1 MLSGV
6 SQRRDIRFCT
16 YDPGFVEF
24 LHSVRADNEGR
35 EYIIMEETLQQ
46 ENKMGVVPIPRLLMG
61 MSLPMMASMLIQ
73 ALYNVVDSVFV
84 AQINEN
90 ALTAVSLVFPVQMLM
105 IALAGGVCVGV
116 NALLSR
122 SLGEKNYER
131 VNASACNGIF
141 LTALCYVICAVLG
154 TSLADLFLRV
164 QTSDPQIR
172 TYGAVY
178 MRIVSV
184 CCIGLYM
191 QLMLER
197 LLQSTGRT
205 FLTMITQTTGAVINL
220 IMDPILIFG
229 LLGAPKMGV
238 AGAALATIFGQ
249 IVAMLLALYMNIRH
263 NPEVSINMRGF
274 RPSGQILKRI
284 LTVGIPSTVVQAIGS
299 VMTFGFNK
307 ILLMFTPTAT
317 AVFGVYFK
325 LNSFIFMPVFGL
337 NNGMVPI
344 IAYNYGARKKKRIVE
359 TIRLS
364 VIVAVCLMLA
374 GLAIFMAVPDKLLSI
389 FNASAD
395 MLAIGVPALR
405 IICLSF
411 LFAGYCIIIGSVFQ
425 ALGNGVYSLWVSLAR
440 QLFVLLPSA
449 YLLAVFMGLD
459 YIWWSF
465 PIAEIASVVLTT
477 ILFRRIYRKKISQMP
492 G

>member
-1 MLSGV
+1 M
-6 SQRRDIRFCT
+6 
-16 YDPGFVEF
+16 
-24 LHSVRADNEGR
+24 EGT
-35 EYIIMEETLQQ
+35 MQQ
-46 ENKMGVVPIPRLLMG
+46 ENKMGVMPIPRLLAG
-61 MSLPMMASMLIQ
+61 MSLPMMISMLVQ

-105 IALAGGVCVGV
+105 IAVGGGVCVGV

-141 LTALCYVICAVLG
+141 LTLICYVIFAVLG
-154 TSLADLFLRV
+154 AGLADLFLRV
-164 QTSDPQIR
+164 QTTDPQIR
-172 TYGAVY
+172 EYGTTY
-178 MRIVSV
+178 MRIISI

-191 QLMLER
+191 QFIMER

-205 FLTMITQTTGAVINL
+205 LLTMITQRNGAVINR

-229 LLGAPKMGV
+229 LFGAPKMGV
-238 AGAALATIFGQ
+238 AGAATATIFGQ
-249 IVAMLLALYMNIRH
+249 IVAMLLAWLMNVKW
-263 NPEVSINMRGF
+263 NPEVSINMKGF
-274 RPSGQILKRI
+274 RPDGQILKKI

-364 VIVAVCLMLA
+364 VIAAVCMMLI
-374 GLAIFMAVPDKLLSI
+374 GLAIFMTMPDRLLSI
-389 FNASAD
+389 FNASPD
-395 MLAIGVPALR
+395 MLAIGIPALR
-405 IICLSF
+405 TICLSF
-411 LFAGYCIIIGSVFQ
+411 IFAGYCIIIGSVFQ
-425 ALGNGVYSLWVSLAR
+425 ALGNGIYSLWVSLAR

-449 YLLAVFMGLD
+449 YILAVVMGLD

-477 ILFRRIYRKKISQMP
+477 ILFRRIYREKISQL
-492 G
+492 